1 MKISIGGTHAMQHL
15 TGGKHKM
22 MAQSKG
28 FPLTCAEPHADKAG
42 KQSSAG
48 IELKVIDKKGCLS
61 K

>member
-1 MKISIGGTHAMQHL
+1 MQHL